1 MAAEAETGGERTE
14 EPSQKRLQEARE
26 RGQVPRSRELTNFA
40 TMLGGSATLV
50 AVGGSMAGRMSQN
63 LRHGLA
69 IDPENLRNPDGMLH
83 ALGEASIGAVSALLP
98 IFGALIGLVLLAS
111 VVLGG
116 WNFSMQAMAPDFTRL
131 SPLPGLKRLFGLR
144 GASELGK
151 ALLKC
156 AVVGG
161 VCAAVVSS
169 LFGDVLALAH
179 MEPRA
184 AIYRG
189 AELVSWAFVWLCASL
204 VLIAMIDVPLQ
215 LFQFKLALRM
225 TRQELRDEAKES
237 DGRPETKQR
246 IRSMQ
251 QQLAR
256 RRMMHKV
263 PTADVVIV
271 NPTHFAVALKYDPKK
286 MRAPRVLAKG
296 VDLVAQNIR
305 NIATEHRIPIFEA
318 PKLAR
323 ALYRSTDLNK
333 DIPAGLYV
341 AVAQVLSY
349 IFRVRS
355 LNPTVAARVARPN
368 PVVSDEFEEQEP

>member
-14 EPSQKRLQEARE
+14 EPSQKRLQDARD
-26 RGQVPRSRELTNFA
+26 RGQVPRSRELTNFC
-40 TMLGGSATLV
+40 TMAGGSAVLV
-50 AVGGSMAGRMSQN
+50 AVGGSLATHLSQMM
-63 LRHGLA
+63 RHGLV
-69 IDPENLRNPDGMLH
+69 IDPQSLGYTDSMLT
-83 ALGEASIGAVSALLP
+83 ALWQACISAVTVLLP
-98 IFGALIGLVLLAS
+98 VFAALIALVVLAS
-111 VVLGG
+111 VALGG
-116 WNFSMQAMAPDFTRL
+116 WNFSPQAMAPDFTRL
-131 SPLPGLKRLFGLR
+131 SPIAGLKRLFGLR

-161 VCAAVVSS
+161 VCAAVVSW
-169 LFGDVLALAH
+169 LFHDVMALAH

-184 AIYRG
+184 AIGRG
-189 AELVSWAFVWLCASL
+189 AGLVSWAFVWLCASL
-204 VLIAMIDVPLQ
+204 ALVAMVDVPLQ
-215 LFQFKLALRM
+215 LFQFKRMLRM
-225 TRQELRDEAKES
+225 TRQEVRDEAKES

-246 IRSMQ
+246 IRQMQ

-256 RRMMHKV
+256 RRMMHKI

-305 NIATEHRIPIFEA
+305 RIAMEHRVPVFES

-323 ALYRSTDLNK
+323 ALYRSTDLDK
-333 DIPAGLYV
+333 EIPAGLYV

-368 PVVSDEFEEQEP
+368 PQVSDEFEDV

>member
-14 EPSQKRLQEARE
+14 EPSQKRLQDARD
-26 RGQVPRSRELTNFA
+26 RGQLPRSRELTNFA
-40 TMLGGSATLV
+40 TMIGGSATLL
-50 AVGGSMAGRMSQN
+50 AIGGVLSARLSQMM
-63 LRHGLA
+63 RRGLA
-69 IDPENLRNPDGMLH
+69 IDPQQLRDPGGMFGSLS
-83 ALGEASIGAVSALLP
+83 EACMSALTVLLP
-98 IFGALIGLVLLAS
+98 VFGALIALVVLAALA
-111 VVLGG
+111 LGG
-116 WNFSMQAMAPDFTRL
+116 WNFSMQAMAPDFSRL
-131 SPLPGLKRLFGLR
+131 SPLAGMKRLFGLR

-161 VCAAVVSS
+161 VCAAIVSS
-169 LFGDVLALAH
+169 VFGDVLALAH
-179 MEPRA
+179 MEPRT
-184 AIYRG
+184 AIGRG
-189 AELVSWAFVWLCASL
+189 AGLVSWAFVWLCASL
-204 VLIAMIDVPLQ
+204 ALIAMVDVPLQ
-215 LFQFKLALRM
+215 LFQFKRALRM

-246 IRSMQ
+246 IRQMQ
-251 QQLAR
+251 QTLAR

-305 NIATEHRIPIFEA
+305 RIAAEHRVPVFES

-333 DIPAGLYV
+333 EIPAGLYV

-349 IFRVRS
+349 IFRVRT
-355 LNPTVAARVARPN
+355 LNPTVAARVARPD
-368 PVVSDEFEEQEP
+368 PQVSDEYEAV

>member
-14 EPSQKRLQEARE
+14 EPSQKRLQDARD
-26 RGQVPRSRELTNFA
+26 RGQLPRSRELTNFA
-40 TMLGGSATLV
+40 TMIGGSATLL
-50 AVGGSMAGRMSQN
+50 AVGGVLSARMSQMM
-63 LRHGLA
+63 RRGLA
-69 IDPENLRNPDGMLH
+69 IDPQQLRDPDGMFSSLS
-83 ALGEASIGAVSALLP
+83 EACMSALTVLLP
-98 IFGALIGLVLLAS
+98 VFGALIALVVLAALA
-111 VVLGG
+111 LGG
-116 WNFSMQAMAPDFTRL
+116 WNFSTQAMAPDFSRL
-131 SPLPGLKRLFGLR
+131 SPLAGMKRLFGLR

-161 VCAAVVSS
+161 VCAAIVSS
-169 LFGDVLALAH
+169 VFGDVLALAH
-179 MEPRA
+179 MEPRT
-184 AIYRG
+184 AIGRG
-189 AELVSWAFVWLCASL
+189 AGLVSWAFVWLCASL
-204 VLIAMIDVPLQ
+204 ALVAMVDVPLQ
-215 LFQFKLALRM
+215 LFQFKRALRM

-246 IRSMQ
+246 IRQMQ
-251 QQLAR
+251 QTLAR

-305 NIATEHRIPIFEA
+305 RIAAEHRVPVFES

-333 DIPAGLYV
+333 EIPAGLYV

-349 IFRVRS
+349 IFRVRT
-355 LNPTVAARVARPN
+355 LNPTVAARVARPD
-368 PVVSDEFEEQEP
+368 PQVSDEYEAV